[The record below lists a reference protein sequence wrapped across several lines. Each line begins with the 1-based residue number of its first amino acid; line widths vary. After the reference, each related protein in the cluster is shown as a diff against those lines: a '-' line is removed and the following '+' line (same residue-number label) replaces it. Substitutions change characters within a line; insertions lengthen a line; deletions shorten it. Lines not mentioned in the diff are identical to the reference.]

1 MEITKTFTLRLLFTP
16 EQANKAKQH
25 ADAKRACY
33 NWALAMSMK
42 EYKET
47 GKRPTRAEIGRRL
60 TALKNTED
68 VQWWMKISRM
78 ALTQAIIDLNQAYK
92 RFFRVQKEGVKFTE
106 KVKRKAARQ
115 KRKLT
120 TYDMKGHPKFKK
132 RKNDRLGFYG
142 CAIENLRIRKNTVNL
157 ACIGRVPFRASQ
169 EIPEGAK
176 LSNPRVVY
184 INGKWLLR
192 LGITFQQQQ
201 IELNDYKM
209 GIDVGIDNLA
219 VISFNNQEI
228 AFKHVNKKKRVRSLE
243 RRIKHLQREL
253 SRRERGSKRYEKT
266 RLKLTEKHFHLS
278 QIRRDH
284 IHKVTRTIVN
294 LKPKKIVLETL
305 NISGMM
311 KNRHLARSI
320 QNAMLYETQRQ
331 IRYKS
336 KWQQTEIEDAD
347 MFYPSSKLCS
357 ECGSYKKNLKLS
369 DRVYRCDNCGFV
381 KDRDAN
387 AARNL
392 SQYTG
397 KS

>member
-1 MEITKTFTLRLLFTP
+1 MEIIKTLTLRLLLTP
-16 EQANKAKQH
+16 EQASRAKQH

-33 NWALAMSMK
+33 NWALAMSMD

-47 GKRPTRAEIGRRL
+47 GKRPLQNEISRRL
-60 TALKNTED
+60 TVLKNTED
-68 VQWWMKISRM
+68 APWWTKVARCT
-78 ALTQAIIDLNQAYK
+78 LTLAIADLNDAYK
-92 RFFRVQKEGVKFTE
+92 RFFRVQKEGVKFTD
-106 KVKRKAARQ
+106 KVKQRAARQ

-120 TYDMKGHPKFKK
+120 LYDMKGHPKFKK
-132 RKNDRLGFYG
+132 RANDRLSFYASSSQ
-142 CAIENLRIRKNTVNL
+142 CLNIRKNTVRIL
-157 ACIGRVPFRASQ
+157 RVGRVQFRTSQ
-169 EIPEGAK
+169 KIPEGAK

-184 INGKWLLR
+184 VNGKWLLR
-192 LGITFQQQQ
+192 LGVTFQQQQ
-201 IELNDYKM
+201 IELNDYTM
-209 GIDVGIDNLA
+209 GIDVGTDNLA

-228 AFKHVNKKKRVRSLE
+228 TYKHVNKEKRVRNQE

-253 SRRERGSKRYEKT
+253 SRREEGSKRYEKT
-266 RLKLTEKHFHLS
+266 RLKLAEKHFHLS

-294 LKPKKIVLETL
+294 QKPKKIVLETL

-311 KNRHLARSI
+311 KNRYLVRI
-320 QNAMLYETQRQ
+320 VQNAMLYAMQRQ

-336 KWQQTEIEDAD
+336 GWQGTEIEEAPR
-347 MFYPSSKLCS
+347 FYPSSKLCS
-357 ECGSYKKNLKLS
+357 ECGAYKKNLKLS
-369 DRVYRCDNCGFV
+369 NRVYKCDNCGSV

-392 SQYTG
+392 SQYKG